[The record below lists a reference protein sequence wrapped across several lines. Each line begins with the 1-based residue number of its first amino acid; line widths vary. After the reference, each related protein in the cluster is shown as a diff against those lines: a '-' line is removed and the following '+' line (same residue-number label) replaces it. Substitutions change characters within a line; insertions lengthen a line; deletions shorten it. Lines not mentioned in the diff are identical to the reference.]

1 MKNIKSLLSI
11 FLFIIIGFGSLDEFE
26 NLDQSPKVTSDS
38 NPSVTISASKLYKE
52 YNENEIAADEKYKGK
67 IIEVTGVI
75 RDIGNDIMDNAY
87 ITLLGMNTLE
97 IFNVILTKNQ
107 LLQIV
112 KGKRITVIGSC
123 SGLMINVQINNCI
136 NSNFTYFFI
145 HCFYITTYA
154 PLGRS

>member
-11 FLFIIIGFGSLDEFE
+11 FLFIIIGFGSLEEFE
-26 NLDQSPKVTSDS
+26 NLDQNPKVTSDS

-87 ITLLGMNTLE
+87 ITLVGNE
-97 IFNVILTKNQ
+97 YFGDIQCYFNEKSVVAKLS
-107 LLQIV
+107 
-112 KGKRITVIGSC
+112 KGKDTELNLDHKLEAG
-123 SGLMINVQINNCI
+123 
-136 NSNFTYFFI
+136 
-145 HCFYITTYA
+145 
-154 PLGRS
+154 

>member
-38 NPSVTISASKLYKE
+38 NPSITISASKLYKE

-87 ITLLGMNTLE
+87 ITLVGNE
-97 IFNVILTKNQ
+97 YFGDIQCYFNEKSVVAKLS
-107 LLQIV
+107 

-123 SGLMINVQINNCI
+123 SGLMMNVQINNCI
-136 NSNFTYFFI
+136 V
-145 HCFYITTYA
+145 
-154 PLGRS
+154 R

>member
-87 ITLLGMNTLE
+87 ITLVGNE
-97 IFNVILTKNQ
+97 YFGDIQCYFNEKSVVAKLS
-107 LLQIV
+107 
-112 KGKRITVIGSC
+112 KGKRVTVIGSC

-136 NSNFTYFFI
+136 V
-145 HCFYITTYA
+145 
-154 PLGRS
+154 R

>member
-87 ITLLGMNTLE
+87 ITLVGNE
-97 IFNVILTKNQ
+97 YFGDIQCYFNEKSVVAKLS
-107 LLQIV
+107 

-136 NSNFTYFFI
+136 V
-145 HCFYITTYA
+145 
-154 PLGRS
+154 R

>member
-26 NLDQSPKVTSDS
+26 NLDQSPKVTFDS
-38 NPSVTISASKLYKE
+38 NPSITISASKLYKE

-87 ITLLGMNTLE
+87 ITLVGNE
-97 IFNVILTKNQ
+97 YFGDIQCYFNEKSVVAKLS
-107 LLQIV
+107 

-136 NSNFTYFFI
+136 V
-145 HCFYITTYA
+145 
-154 PLGRS
+154 R

>member
-87 ITLLGMNTLE
+87 ITLVGNE
-97 IFNVILTKNQ
+97 YFGDIQCYFNEKSVVAKLS
-107 LLQIV
+107 
-112 KGKRITVIGSC
+112 KGKKITVIGSC
-123 SGLMINVQINNCI
+123 SGLMINV
-136 NSNFTYFFI
+136 
-145 HCFYITTYA
+145 
-154 PLGRS
+154 